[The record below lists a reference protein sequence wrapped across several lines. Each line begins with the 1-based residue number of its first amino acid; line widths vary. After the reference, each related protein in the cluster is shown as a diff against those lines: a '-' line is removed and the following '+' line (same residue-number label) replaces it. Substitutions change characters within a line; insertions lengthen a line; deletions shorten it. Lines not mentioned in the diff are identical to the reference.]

1 MKVQSSVLKIL
12 LDVESGEAEVRFSD
26 AWGLANTLWKMDILA
41 DLISDLSGE
50 LEVVTQ
56 EFEAEMDA
64 LRDQVSLKDR
74 HLELVKSKGE
84 VS

>member
-1 MKVQSSVLKIL
+1 
-12 LDVESGEAEVRFSD
+12 
-26 AWGLANTLWKMDILA
+26 
-41 DLISDLSGE
+41 
-50 LEVVTQ
+50 
-56 EFEAEMDA
+56 MDA